1 MRVSGDLRRRLA
13 KLEQGHG
20 DVIFELPNGAARVLR
35 RPWLLQALHEAITGV
50 GTWQA
55 RAMLTAVSVNDGSH
69 LHELAQALAA
79 GPNLKGE
86 LPEGEL

>member
-35 RPWLLQALHEAITGV
+35 RSWLLRALDEAITG
-50 GTWQA
+50 GDTWQA
-55 RAMLTAVSVNDGSH
+55 RAMLTAVSVTGGGR

-79 GPNLKGE
+79 GPNL
-86 LPEGEL
+86 EGEL

>member
-1 MRVSGDLRRRLA
+1 MIRDLRRRIA

-20 DVIFELPNGAARVLR
+20 DVIIDLSDGSARVLR
-35 RPWLLQALHEAITGV
+35 RSWLLQALHEAITGL

-55 RAMLTAVSVNDGSH
+55 RAMLNAVAVNDGSR

-79 GPNLKGE
+79 GPNL
-86 LPEGEL
+86 EGEL